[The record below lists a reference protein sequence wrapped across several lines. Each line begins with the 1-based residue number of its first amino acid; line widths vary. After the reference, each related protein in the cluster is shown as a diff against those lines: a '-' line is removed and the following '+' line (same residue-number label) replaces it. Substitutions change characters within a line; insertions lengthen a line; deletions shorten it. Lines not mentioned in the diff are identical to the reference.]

1 MRRDALEKAF
11 PKGVVI
17 RRHQRFAEKVSMR
30 ISRDRLVN
38 VNVVVDKNTFERIS
52 SVLSTLQS
60 TIRTF
65 ITVILIVGFSV

>member
-1 MRRDALEKAF
+1 MRRDTLEKAF
-11 PKGVVI
+11 PKGIVI
-17 RRHQRFAEKVSMR
+17 GRHQCFVEKVSVC
-30 ISRDRLVN
+30 ISQDRLIN

-60 TIRTF
+60 IIHTF